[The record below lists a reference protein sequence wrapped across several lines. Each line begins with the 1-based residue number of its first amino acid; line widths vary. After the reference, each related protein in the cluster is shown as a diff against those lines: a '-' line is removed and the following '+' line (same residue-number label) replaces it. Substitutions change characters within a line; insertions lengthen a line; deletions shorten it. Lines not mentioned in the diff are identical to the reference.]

1 MLVMLLVPLAA
12 MSQLK
17 EFTLNL
23 RTGTAVS
30 RTDANGEFYRLL
42 GEWYESTPHVDYKA
56 GAYVSLHADMGFT
69 SMWHLETGL
78 DFAQMGYK
86 PYCED
91 YSETRDDRLNVYY
104 LQLPVMASCHVDLG
118 RDVSLN
124 LKAGP
129 YLGLGLSGRFESV
142 YYVPG
147 MAISVDAFGTT
158 QYDDR
163 GYETEVRGGLSRFD
177 AGLTF
182 GLELEVS
189 RFTVGANYLLGLVD
203 NYRDS
208 NVLHEFRPETRNRA
222 FTVAVGYNFKV
233 R

>member
-23 RTGTAVS
+23 RAGTAVS
-30 RTDANGEFYRLL
+30 RTNANGEFYRLL

-56 GAYVSLHADMGFT
+56 GAYVSLHADN
-69 SMWHLETGL
+69 
-78 DFAQMGYK
+78 
-86 PYCED
+86 
-91 YSETRDDRLNVYY
+91 SETRDDRLNVYY

-182 GLELEVS
+182 GLELEVR